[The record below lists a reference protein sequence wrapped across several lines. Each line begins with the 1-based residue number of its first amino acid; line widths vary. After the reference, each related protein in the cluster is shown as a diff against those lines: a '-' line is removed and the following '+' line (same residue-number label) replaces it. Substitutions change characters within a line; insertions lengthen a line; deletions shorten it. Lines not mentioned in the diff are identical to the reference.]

1 MSWPILIPSR
11 GRTKLFG
18 TQGSTIHLFDE
29 ELLSRTHYFV
39 EPIDYAPYS
48 VHASKIGFNLVP
60 MSTKGMGDLRHQ
72 MALWAEENGHAAFFM
87 FDDDLQWFNRKWA
100 NHTGLEKA
108 DTNSIKQMMAIADGV
123 MAGLDSVACVGI
135 SARQGNNTVGVGDS
149 LLMQSNT
156 RIIRAFM
163 FRTEPFLKMIH
174 GRVPFMEDFDVLLQL
189 LENGWE
195 NRSLYFWAQDQRGT
209 QTEGGCSLTRT
220 HQNHEE
226 SAIRLKE
233 LHPNVV
239 SLRQKVNK
247 TGGEFGKRTEVT
259 IQWKKALRSV

>member
-11 GRTKLFG
+11 ARTKLLG

-39 EPIDYAPYS
+39 EPIDYAPYY
-48 VHASKIGFNLVP
+48 AANLKIGFNLVP
-60 MSTKGMGDLRHQ
+60 VSSKGMGDLRYQ
-72 MALWAEENGHAAFFM
+72 MALWADENGHDAFFM
-87 FDDDLQWFNRKWA
+87 FDDDLQWFNRA
-100 NHTGLEKA
+100 TADRTNLVKA
-108 DTNSIKQMMAIADGV
+108 DVNSIKQMMAVADGV
-123 MAGLDSVACVGI
+123 MAGLDAVACVGI

-149 LLMQSNT
+149 LLMQANT

-195 NRSLYFWAQDQRGT
+195 NRSLYYWAQDQRGT
-209 QTEGGCSLTRT
+209 QAEGGCSLTRT
-220 HQNHEE
+220 HQNHEQ
-226 SAIRLKE
+226 SAVMLKE
-233 LHPNVV
+233 LHPDVV
-239 SLRQKVNK
+239 SLRQKNNK
-247 TGGEFGKRTEVT
+247 TGGEFGQRTEVT